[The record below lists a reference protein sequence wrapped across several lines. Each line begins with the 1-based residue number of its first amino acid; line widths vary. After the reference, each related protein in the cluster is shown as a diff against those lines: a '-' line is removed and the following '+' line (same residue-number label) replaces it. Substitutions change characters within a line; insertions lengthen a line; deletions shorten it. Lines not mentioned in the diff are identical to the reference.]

1 MPGLMQLCVAGPW
14 ASHSPRAAHTVLPA
28 RHTPACAVHASQ
40 GCQQMPAASQG
51 AAHLPPKHQT
61 TFSKN
66 SSPAWADGDI
76 LSHVLLLVS
85 TAPHRTSVPQGHLPP
100 HTVECS
106 RMRWGPPGIALIRA
120 SAGSRGHP
128 AQPAWH
134 ELTALTA
141 PIRQQTG
148 GGSHSQGSRSA
159 LRSTG
164 RQAGWA
170 KGHHHCHAGQHCCAR
185 LGRGIY
191 FPSRFSSAQ
200 HSPALLRT
208 HTCAR
213 IPARHHPQHSVRA
226 FRAAPGISP
235 ARSGPSPALLRS
247 PPRDARW
254 LRAAVA
260 QSPRNRG
267 GVRTARPG
275 PHLPAPGLPLPSRS
289 QGRAVRPRA
298 SASGPAAKLR
308 SSAAGYE
315 TPKIFTEGRRKI
327 IVKKNYSPT
336 PQEKQTKKKKKE
348 KKPKNPQK

>member
-226 FRAAPGISP
+226 FRAAPRDQPREKRPQPRTAPLAASGCAVAPRSGRAKSAQPRGRAHGP
-235 ARSGPSPALLRS
+235 AR
-247 PPRDARW
+247 
-254 LRAAVA
+254 
-260 QSPRNRG
+260 
-267 GVRTARPG
+267 
-275 PHLPAPGLPLPSRS
+275 PAPAGPGAAAP
-289 QGRAVRPRA
+289 VPVPRE
-298 SASGPAAKLR
+298 
-308 SSAAGYE
+308 SSEAAGLRVG
-315 TPKIFTEGRRKI
+315 PRRQVAFVRCGLRNTQNI
-327 IVKKNYSPT
+327 Y
-336 PQEKQTKKKKKE
+336 
-348 KKPKNPQK
+348 